1 VYFPALASP
10 AGSEAAPE
18 PERDDWRGEGAV
30 LLADDE
36 PAPRGITARLLA
48 AIGFEPVLANGGP
61 EAVRRFEEDPGRF
74 RLAVLDVVMPGLD
87 GPGVCHRLREL
98 HPGLPV
104 LFISGYDD
112 DGLQNELT
120 DPATDFLQKPFK
132 LAELRSRLRRLSRS
146 AD

>member
-1 VYFPALASP
+1 
-10 AGSEAAPE
+10 
-18 PERDDWRGEGAV
+18 
-30 LLADDE
+30 
-36 PAPRGITARLLA
+36 
-48 AIGFEPVLANGGP
+48 
-61 EAVRRFEEDPGRF
+61 
-74 RLAVLDVVMPGLD
+74 
-87 GPGVCHRLREL
+87 VCHRLREL

-146 AD
+146 SD